1 MKKITLLIFYLI
13 PLFTFSQSNK
23 EIIQKYLNSN
33 TAKSG
38 LSASD
43 VNDWVIESEG
53 TTSNS
58 AITNCYVL
66 QRHNG
71 IEIFRA
77 VSNFSIKN
85 GQVVNADKNF
95 VGNVSKK
102 VNAKNPS
109 LSAVQ
114 ALKKAYEQLK
124 ITPTTPF
131 TVLETISKY
140 KFTISNG
147 LESGEPV
154 SANLVYFTAKGN
166 TLVLAWDFTIYTIA
180 PEHKWSVRI
189 DAQTGKIL
197 EKKDY
202 IISCN
207 FDRKKQISTVITD
220 VLVDVNPL
228 NYRQLYSK
236 KTTLANEGTY
246 NVIPFNYESPNHAA
260 RKLISNPANAT
271 ASPFGWHDIN
281 GVAGA
286 EYTITRGNNVWA
298 QDDMD
303 GDNSTVGTSPDGGAS
318 LVFDFPYLG
327 PNVAASSSLN
337 AANTNLFY
345 MNNIMHD
352 VWYQYGFNEI
362 NGNFQKNN
370 YGKGGSGN
378 DFVYADAQDG
388 STASPQKINNANFSS
403 DVDGKNGRMQMFLW
417 NNSPPIKPLIVIS
430 PSAIA
435 GSYQARQNG
444 FDPGHVD
451 LPVAP
456 SFLQSDLVLY
466 VNATD
471 IANEGCSAPANGA
484 ALNGKIVVLRRGG
497 CNFSVKV
504 KFAQDAGAIAVIV
517 VNNKAGEITMSG
529 ADAAI
534 TIPAISVTQE
544 VGESIITQ
552 MQTQA
557 VNVKLQLESSP
568 FKNTDGDFDNGIIAH
583 EYGHG
588 ISTRLAG
595 GRNNSSCLDNT
606 DQMGEGWSDWI
617 ALMMQLKPGDVG
629 NSGKGI
635 GTYVS
640 SQSINGLGIRD
651 YPYSTDKT
659 INPMTYA
666 YTNKFQ
672 YEDDEGAMQTEEHG
686 TGSVWATVLWDLSW
700 AYINKYGY
708 DDNKYTGNGG
718 NNKVMR
724 LILDGIKLQPCSPT
738 FVSGRDA
745 IIAADQVLTGGK
757 DYCMIWEI
765 FAARG
770 LGKNASAGDANVGD
784 DQVEDFT
791 MPAAGPNCVLAV
803 QDFENESVMKMYP
816 NPTKDVINIQISEYI
831 GKVNIQ
837 VSDLTGRIVYTLKDI
852 DFEGNRVLDLSSLV
866 KGIYIVTVKGDGLN
880 YVEKVIVN

>member
-1 MKKITLLIFYLI
+1 MKKITLLFFYLI
-13 PLFTFSQSNK
+13 PLLAFSQSNK
-23 EIIQKYLNSN
+23 EIIQKHLNSN

-43 VNDWVIESEG
+43 VNDWIIESEG

-66 QRHNG
+66 QRYNG
-71 IEIFRA
+71 IEIFRS

-85 GQVVNADKNF
+85 GQVVNADKKF
-95 VGNVSKK
+95 VANVSKK
-102 VNAKNPS
+102 ASAKNPS
-109 LSAVQ
+109 LSVTE

-124 ITPTTPF
+124 ISPTTSF
-131 TVLETISKY
+131 AILETISKY
-140 KFTISNG
+140 KFVISNG
-147 LESGEPV
+147 LEKGEPV
-154 SANLVYFTAKGN
+154 SANLVYFTTKEK
-166 TLVLAWDFTIYTIA
+166 TLVLAWDFTINTNA
-180 PEHKWSVRI
+180 PEHKWSVRV

-197 EKKDY
+197 EKKDC

-207 FDRKKQISTVITD
+207 FDKKKQISVVAAD
-220 VLVDVNPL
+220 VLVDASPL
-228 NYRQLYSK
+228 TYKQLYSK
-236 KTTLANEGTY
+236 RIAVVNEGTY
-246 NVIPFNYESPNHAA
+246 NVIPFNYESPNHTA
-260 RKLISNPANAT
+260 RKLISNAANST
-271 ASPFGWHDIN
+271 ASPFGWHDTN
-281 GVAGA
+281 GVLGS

-303 GDNSTVGTSPDGGAS
+303 GDNDTAGTSPDGGAS

-327 PNVAASSSLN
+327 ANVAASNSLN

-345 MNNIMHD
+345 MNNVMHD
-352 VWYQYGFNEI
+352 VWYQYGFDEA

-370 YGKGGSGN
+370 YGKGGAGN
-378 DFVYADAQDG
+378 DFVHADAQDG
-388 STASPQKINNANFSS
+388 SAASPQKMNNANFSS
-403 DVDGKNGRMQMFLW
+403 GNDGRNARMQMFLW
-417 NNSPPIKPLIVIS
+417 NYSPPIKPLIVTS
-430 PSAIA
+430 PSSIA
-435 GSYQARQNG
+435 GSYVVKQNG
-444 FDPGHVD
+444 FNPGRVD

-466 VNATD
+466 VNATNPAD
-471 IANEGCSAPANGA
+471 EGCFSPANGA
-484 ALNGKIVVLRRGG
+484 ALNGKMVILRRGG

-529 ADAAI
+529 ADATI
-534 TIPAISVTQE
+534 TIPAISVSQE
-544 VGESIITQ
+544 VGESLIAQ

-557 VNVKLQLESSP
+557 VNVKLQLESNP
-568 FKNTDGDFDNGIIAH
+568 FVNSDGDFDNGIIAH

-629 NSGKGI
+629 TARRGI

-640 SQSINGLGIRD
+640 SEPTDGLGIRD
-651 YPYSTDKT
+651 YPYSTDKG

-666 YTNKFQ
+666 NTNKYQ
-672 YEDDEGAMQTEEHG
+672 YKDEEGVEQTEEHG
-686 TGSVWATVLWDLSW
+686 TGAVWATVLWDLSW
-700 AYINKYGY
+700 AYINKYSY
-708 DDNKYTGNGG
+708 DDNKYNGKGG
-718 NNKVMR
+718 NNKVMQVV
-724 LILDGIKLQPCSPT
+724 LDGIKLQPCSPT

-745 IIAADQVLTGGK
+745 IIAADQAITGGQNF
-757 DYCMIWEI
+757 CMIWEV

-770 LGKNASAGDANVGD
+770 LGKNASAGDANVGN

-791 MPAAGPNCVLAV
+791 MPSCVLAV
-803 QDFENESVMKMYP
+803 KDFENEEVMKLYP
-816 NPTKDVINIQISEYI
+816 NPSSGIVNIRVSQYI
-831 GKVNIQ
+831 GKVSIQ
-837 VSDLTGRIVYTLKDI
+837 INDITGRVVYTLKDA
-852 DFEGNRVLDLSSLV
+852 DFESEKTLDLSSLA
-866 KGIYIVTVKGDGLN
+866 KGVYILTMKGEGLN
-880 YVEKVIVN
+880 YVEKVIID